1 MKKELVTKL
10 QKELEDARLAGHI
23 SGFLVRKKSKL
34 DQYTIKVYGVKGGT
48 ALKSVHDYLTEKLKE
63 INGTTD

>member
-1 MKKELVTKL
+1 MKKELVAKL
-10 QKELEDARLAGHI
+10 KKELEDAKLAGHI
-23 SGFLVRKKSKL
+23 SGFFVRKKNKL
-34 DQYTIKVYGVKGGT
+34 DQYTLKVYGIKGST